1 MLTEE
6 YQDWQQLSTNV
17 FRTTVHNNQIFVYH
31 VKDSK
36 RASVDAWANGIRE
49 TYMQWDNSKPY
60 LAVYDFS
67 VIFALSPYSRQR
79 VKELVELAKS
89 LEIKG
94 AYGIVLGNNLVS
106 FALQLFVRRELD
118 HQNRNF
124 ERQFF
129 DTREQAVEWLKGWL

>member
-6 YQDWQQLSTNV
+6 YQSWEQLAPNV
-17 FRTTVHNNQIFVYH
+17 YRTRIEDDRIILYKVS
-31 VKDSK
+31 DAK

-49 TYMQWDNSKPY
+49 SYESWDNSRPY

-67 VIFALSPYSRQR
+67 VIFALSPYSRER
-79 VKELVELAKS
+79 VKELVELAKK

-94 AYGIVLGNNLVS
+94 AYAIVLGNNLVS

-118 HQNRNF
+118 QQNRNF
-124 ERQFF
+124 VRQFF
-129 DTREQAVEWLKGWL
+129 DSREQAIEWLKEWL

>member
-1 MLTEE
+1 MVTQE
-6 YQDWQQLSTNV
+6 YQSWEQLAPNVYRTWQAD
-17 FRTTVHNNQIFVYH
+17 NQIIAYKVF
-31 VKDSK
+31 DAK
-36 RASVDAWANGIRE
+36 RESVDAWANGIRE
-49 TYMQWDNSKPY
+49 TYENWNNSKPY

-79 VKELVELAKS
+79 VKELVELAKK

-94 AYGIVLGNNLVS
+94 AYAIVLGNNLVS

-118 HQNRNF
+118 QQNRNF

-129 DTREQAVEWLKGWL
+129 DSREPAIEWLKEWL